1 MRRYCRESPNVSPI
15 KAALLHGVSRVV
27 LMGADKE
34 VPRVAAGGV
43 IALVAH
49 KHSGRNLPPVD
60 NPRKA
65 MGEHVIPAV
74 ARPPVAGW

>member
-1 MRRYCRESPNVSPI
+1 
-15 KAALLHGVSRVV
+15 
-27 LMGADKE
+27 MGADKE